1 MHFIFNPCQ
10 YCVYIIVSLIFY
22 QLFYQIYFVESV
34 KFRMIRHGMFQ
45 NFAIMLLQIRCGW
58 LPTKCAICLV
68 LKSTRIK
75 VNNEYYKYYDEPG
88 LRENIFLKSKSSL
101 RYAKIV
107 SRLRNRK
114 SYFQLRFVCFKWTS
128 SLAEDIVKRLLI
140 QWYQNEQLSGEVE
153 NGSLDPVV
161 STITTQMPLKFF
173 VHYCFKWTI
182 KVFLWTTQSIFVVSK
197 RERPFFLFAHQ
208 STTGR

>member
-1 MHFIFNPCQ
+1 
-10 YCVYIIVSLIFY
+10 
-22 QLFYQIYFVESV
+22 
-34 KFRMIRHGMFQ
+34 MIRHGMFQ
-45 NFAIMLLQIRCGW
+45 NFAIMLLQIWCGW
-58 LPTKCAICLV
+58 LPTKCDICWV

-75 VNNEYYKYYDEPG
+75 VNNEYYKSYNEPG
-88 LRENIFLKSKSSL
+88 LRENSFLKSKSSL

-107 SRLRNRK
+107 SRLRQKILLSFSLRR
-114 SYFQLRFVCFKWTS
+114 FQMNEFS
-128 SLAEDIVKRLLI
+128 EDIVKRLLI
-140 QWYQNEQLSGEVE
+140 QWSQNEQLSGEVE

-173 VHYCFKWTI
+173 VHYCFKWTM
-182 KVFLWTTQSIFVVSK
+182 KVFLWTTQSICVVSK

>member
-1 MHFIFNPCQ
+1 
-10 YCVYIIVSLIFY
+10 
-22 QLFYQIYFVESV
+22 
-34 KFRMIRHGMFQ
+34 MIRHGMFQ
-45 NFAIMLLQIRCGW
+45 NFAILLLQIWCGW
-58 LPTKCAICLV
+58 LPTKCAICWV
-68 LKSTRIK
+68 LKSIRIK
-75 VNNEYYKYYDEPG
+75 INNEYYKSYDEPG
-88 LRENIFLKSKSSL
+88 LRENIFLKNKSLL

-107 SRLRNRK
+107 SRLRHRK
-114 SYFQLRFVCFKWTS
+114 SYFHFRFVGFKWTS

-140 QWYQNEQLSGEVE
+140 QWSQNEQLSGEVE

-173 VHYCFKWTI
+173 VHYCFKWPM
-182 KVFLWTTQSIFVVSK
+182 KVFLWTTQSICVVSK